1 MKTFLI
7 LGLFMVVSVS
17 FGQKSKLNNS
27 GKRIHLKSLGVPAG
41 TGDDALPAEIE
52 REKKK
57 SRARVPAS
65 ISVKKASGTRLNI
78 SAQAACVLP
87 NGLTIAHTD
96 PSYGDCIN
104 QRSFAKK
111 IILQDPTQ
119 SIMMRINLH
128 DLGF

>member
-1 MKTFLI
+1 MKTFVI
-7 LGLFMVVSVS
+7 LGVLLFVTMS
-17 FGQKSKLNNS
+17 FGQKTKMGEP
-27 GKRIHLKSLGVPAG
+27 GKRIHLKSLGVPVG
-41 TGDDALPAEIE
+41 SGDDALPSDIQKE
-52 REKKK
+52 KK
-57 SRARVPAS
+57 SRRGRVPAS

-96 PSYGDCIN
+96 SSYGDCIN

>member
-52 REKKK
+52 REKRN
-57 SRARVPAS
+57 RAREFPRVY
-65 ISVKKASGTRLNI
+65 
-78 SAQAACVLP
+78 Q
-87 NGLTIAHTD
+87 
-96 PSYGDCIN
+96 
-104 QRSFAKK
+104 
-111 IILQDPTQ
+111 
-119 SIMMRINLH
+119 
-128 DLGF
+128 